1 MAPHFRLVMHAPQ
14 RHAHE
19 WPLQCPRDTL
29 AERSLA
35 HPRWSDKAQDRRAPL
50 RLQFLNCQEFDNALL
65 DALEPEMIVFEN
77 LACSIEVDGRIL
89 RELPG
94 QLRHPFKVSV
104 QHRIFTG
111 SLRHAL

>member
-1 MAPHFRLVMHAPQ
+1 MTSHFRLVMHATQ

-19 WPLQCPRDTL
+19 GPLQCPCDAL

-35 HPRWSDKAQDRRAPL
+35 YPRWPDKAQDRSAPL
-50 RLQFLNCQEFDNALL
+50 RLQLLNGQEFNNALL
-65 DALEPEMIVFEN
+65 DALQPEMIVFEN
-77 LACSIEVDGRIL
+77 LACGIEVDGCIF

-104 QHRIFTG
+104 QHRIF
-111 SLRHAL
+111 A